1 MDEKKRED
9 IALFRYNLILPFLS
23 AEELE
28 WGVKGELLKRLVS
41 KSYEIPH
48 SEKTSLTEKS
58 IRRYLEAY
66 REKGFEGLKPE
77 NRSDIGTS
85 KAIPAEF
92 LEQAFILKQEEPR
105 RSARKIIQ
113 IMEIQ
118 EKVKPGLLKPSTL
131 SRHLLQNGM
140 NTKELKKSDKVFR
153 AFQADHPNQI
163 WQSDVMYGPYL
174 PDPDQPER
182 KKRTYLV
189 GLIDDC
195 SRMVPHAEFYWQE
208 NLPHFE
214 NTLQKA
220 IIKRGIPE
228 VLYVDNGAIFSSRQ
242 LDLICAELGIR
253 KIHCKPYSP
262 EGKGKVERFFGT
274 VRSDFLTELSH
285 EKVARLDE
293 LNKKFWAWLEMDY
306 HLRIHSGTKDKP
318 VKRWLSNVTGHL
330 KKIDEKQLQTIFLWR
345 KTRKVNKLGLVSV
358 QGIDFEVDS
367 HLVGKSVEVRL
378 DYFDLSQVLI
388 YLNGNF
394 WQKAKP
400 AKISRWNTSQKKNH
414 TQKTP
419 PPPKSGIKYLKTLE
433 QQHLAKKREHA
444 KELLGHSQTKS
455 QPENFTEAHFVKT
468 VADGLGRKVDELHQK
483 ELERLGQAWQSFGPF
498 EPALIHTALA
508 KAIVAKGN
516 RQHLSFYLQ
525 AIIDSHLNAKN
536 NQKENS

>member
-28 WGVKGELLKRLVS
+28 WGVKGELLVRLVS
-41 KSYEIPH
+41 KNYEIPH
-48 SEKTSLTEKS
+48 SEKTSLTEKT
-58 IRRYLEAY
+58 IRRYLDAY

-77 NRSDIGTS
+77 NRSDRGTS
-85 KAIPAEF
+85 KKIPAEV

-118 EKVKPGLLKPSTL
+118 EKVKPGVVKLSTL
-131 SRHLLQNGM
+131 SRHLKQNDM
-140 NTKELKKSDKVFR
+140 TAKELKKSGKVFR
-153 AFQADHPNQI
+153 AFLADNPNQI

-189 GLIDDC
+189 AIIDDF
-195 SRMVPHAEFYWQE
+195 SRLVPHAEFYWQE
-208 NLPHFE
+208 NLPHLE

-220 IIKRGIPE
+220 IIKRGVPE
-228 VLYVDNGAIFSSRQ
+228 VFYVDNGAIFSARQ
-242 LDLICAELGIR
+242 LDLISAELGIR

-262 EGKGKVERFFGT
+262 EGKGKIERFFRT
-274 VRSDFLTELSH
+274 VRSDFLVELSH
-285 EKVARLDE
+285 EKVSRLDE

-306 HLRIHSGTKDKP
+306 HLRVHSETKEKP
-318 VKRWLSNVTGHL
+318 VKRWLANVTGHL

-358 QGIDFEVDS
+358 QGIEFEVDS

-388 YLNGNF
+388 YHNGNF

-400 AKISRWNTSQKKNH
+400 AKISRWNRSQKKKQ

-419 PPPKSGIKYLKTLE
+419 PPPKSGIKYLKALE
-433 QQHLAKKREHA
+433 EKHHAQKVDHA
-444 KELLGHSQTKS
+444 KALLGQSQAKS
-455 QPENFTEAHFVKT
+455 QSADFTEAHFVKT

-483 ELERLGQAWQSFGPF
+483 ELEQLGQAWQRFGPI

-508 KAIVAKGN
+508 KAIIAKGN
-516 RQHLSFYLQ
+516 RQHISFYVQ
-525 AIIDSHLNAKN
+525 AIIDAHLNAKN
-536 NQKENS
+536 NQKEN